1 MKSGTICFSGAD
13 IKTHLEGRGA
23 EDRKIRMINVR
34 KSVDD
39 GCCVGADGG
48 PCGDRGRRTALGNA
62 TGDLVELDRIMKT
75 QPISFLSGLIVAI
88 TAPVILN
95 AASLSRNPSKIAKD
109 NG

>member
-1 MKSGTICFSGAD
+1 MESGTICFSGAD

-23 EDRKIRMINVR
+23 EDRKIQMINVR

-62 TGDLVELDRIMKT
+62 TGDLVELDRIMKNAT
-75 QPISFLSGLIVAI
+75 DLVSFGSHRSNYGSRYPQCGQPVPESE
-88 TAPVILN
+88 
-95 AASLSRNPSKIAKD
+95 
-109 NG
+109 